1 MACQVCTE
9 DFNKTSRKEV
19 KCPKCAESFCSTC
32 IKRYITETDCSCLL
46 CKCVWDFEFLTS
58 VLTKSFMKTEYR
70 DIQMKKL
77 FEKEFA
83 LLPETMYYVDL
94 INSNKKLRERRKVLE
109 NEIVAL
115 RQIVGEID
123 TEIAA
128 NSSEI
133 YGEKR
138 KKYIPET
145 NGPCPKENCRGFINR
160 KNNTCGVCE
169 TEICKD
175 CREVKTG
182 NEHACKPEN
191 IESTKL
197 IANDSKPCPKC
208 AAFIFKID
216 GCDQMW
222 CSNCQT
228 AFSWKTGEIEKGR
241 VHNPHYYDWLRTRAS
256 GDIPRE
262 PGDACDARYGI
273 FDLERVLNLQKKKDA
288 DKIMNIHRKLIHIN
302 EVDIANL
309 RYTIG
314 LNSNNKAL
322 RIKYLMNQIT
332 KDEFQTTIEKRARLV
347 KKMSAVLD
355 CLSLFYDVMTDAFR
369 NFSGSVSTVKDF
381 FENYKNLS
389 KFTNENIEK
398 AELLY
403 SCSFGRYKITYSL
416 N

>member
-1 MACQVCTE
+1 
-9 DFNKTSRKEV
+9 
-19 KCPKCAESFCSTC
+19 
-32 IKRYITETDCSCLL
+32 
-46 CKCVWDFEFLTS
+46 
-58 VLTKSFMKTEYR
+58 MKTEYR

-83 LLPETMYYVDL
+83 LLPETVYFVEL
-94 INSNKKLRERRKVLE
+94 INENKKLRLRRKAIE
-109 NEIVAL
+109 NEMAVL
-115 RQIVGEID
+115 RQMIGDID
-123 TEIAA
+123 TKIAA

-133 YGEKR
+133 YVEKPN
-138 KKYIPET
+138 KHIPET
-145 NGPCPKENCRGFINR
+145 NGPCPNEGCRGFINR
-160 KNNTCGVCE
+160 QNNICGVCE
-169 TEICKD
+169 TEICKE
-175 CREVKTG
+175 CREIKTEQ
-182 NEHACKPEN
+182 EHMCKPEN

-208 AAFIFKID
+208 AVFIFKID

-241 VHNPHYYDWLRTRAS
+241 VHNPHYYDWLRARAG

-262 PGDACDARYGI
+262 PGDGCGGLYDI
-273 FDLERVLNLQKKKDA
+273 FDVERLLRFQKKKDA
-288 DKIMNIHRKLIHIN
+288 DEIMNIHRKLTHTN

-309 RYTIG
+309 RHTIVV
-314 LNSNNKAL
+314 NSNNKAL

-332 KDEFQTTIEKRARLV
+332 KDEFQMTIEKRARLV
-347 KKMSAVLD
+347 KKLSAVLD

-369 NFSGSVSTVKDF
+369 NFSQRSVKDF
-381 FENYKNLS
+381 LDNYGNLS